1 MNAEAEFSEALS
13 RPEILNSRL
22 RLLWVSCG
30 KQDFLYQANRQF
42 VDMLKS
48 KDVKVLFRETEG
60 SHVWSVWRNNL
71 NETAPMLFT
80 DLRGKK

>member
-1 MNAEAEFSEALS
+1 MNAETEFSEALS
-13 RPEILNSRL
+13 KPEVLNTKF
-22 RLLWVSCG
+22 RLLWVSRG
-30 KQDFLYQANRQF
+30 KQNFLYQTNRQF

-48 KDVKVLFRETEG
+48 NGVKVLFRETEG
-60 SHVWSVWRNNL
+60 SHVWGVWRNYL

>member
-1 MNAEAEFSEALS
+1 MNAEAEFSGALS
-13 RPEILNSRL
+13 KPEVLNSKL

-48 KDVKVLFRETEG
+48 KGVRVVFPEMEG